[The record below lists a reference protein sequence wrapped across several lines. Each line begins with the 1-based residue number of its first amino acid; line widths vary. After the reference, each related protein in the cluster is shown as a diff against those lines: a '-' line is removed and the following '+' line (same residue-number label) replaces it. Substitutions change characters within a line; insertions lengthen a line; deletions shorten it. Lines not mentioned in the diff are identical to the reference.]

1 MIEIQR
7 LSDAHIENSTRIKSQ
22 IEAITDKQKQANLDN
37 KKYITNLKSQLED
50 DLSTKKDEF
59 EQELQDLKSY
69 KHKEQEAEVERF
81 KKTTIAQEDK
91 IVALKLE
98 IQTLDSSYK
107 QQMERSMNEM
117 QLKIQYETDKYN
129 DLLKE
134 KNGIISIHEETIR
147 KLEEDAELELA
158 DEMKSYESQS
168 ILEQKATLRLREEND
183 ISMKKYDALMKDFEE
198 HKETI
203 TSLKEKQRDL
213 SETITSLQNQKVD
226 HENEI
231 KQIERDILQLDV
243 HINNSTEETS
253 KMER

>member
-1 MIEIQR
+1 MIELHR
-7 LSDAHIENSTRIKSQ
+7 LSDAHNENSSRIKSQ
-22 IEAITDKQKQANLDN
+22 IEAITEKQKQTKLDN
-37 KKYITNLKSQLED
+37 KKHVANLKSKLED

-59 EQELQDLKSY
+59 EQEIQDLKSY
-69 KHKEQEAEVERF
+69 KHKELEAELERF
-81 KKTTIAQEDK
+81 KQTKIAQEEK
-91 IVALKLE
+91 IVALKSE

-107 QQMERSMNEM
+107 QQMERSVNEM
-117 QLKIQYETDKYN
+117 QQKIQNETDKYN
-129 DLLKE
+129 GLLKE
-134 KNGIISIHEETIR
+134 KNDIILIHEETIR
-147 KLEEDAELELA
+147 KLDEDAELELA

-213 SETITSLQNQKVD
+213 SETITLLQNHKAD
-226 HENEI
+226 HEQEI
-231 KQIERDILQLDV
+231 KQVEKDILQLDV
-243 HINNSTEETS
+243 HINNSNEETS